1 MVIPPKIP
9 EFVPHRH
16 EDLVPGDSVFFE
28 RPTPGSPGKMMSR
41 EAAVEK
47 RAHALE
53 KEEFEEALKAET
65 AKVDKAKAIA
75 KKALEDM

>member
-1 MVIPPKIP
+1 MALTLTLPLNPNP
-9 EFVPHRH
+9 NPS
-16 EDLVPGDSVFFE
+16 PSPSPSPS
-28 RPTPGSPGKMMSR
+28 PTPSQE

-53 KEEFEEALKAET
+53 KEEFEEALKLET